1 MDMPEPSTSSLL
13 LPKLRPPRLLSSLVA
28 RPRLLA
34 RLDAALESKLTLLV
48 APAGFGKTTLIGQ
61 WLRERQ
67 VGPLAWVSL
76 DSGDNDL
83 FRFWRSVIT
92 ACQAFDPDLGRGTL
106 ALLSEATQPPFVA
119 QPPQTALTLLLNE
132 LAQQQ
137 QDGLLVLDDYHVIEE
152 PAIHETLTFFLDH
165 LPTTLHILLLSR
177 SEPPLPLLRWRAR
190 GDIAELHAAD
200 LRFTPEETAA
210 FARQAFS
217 TPLSDAALSQLDASL
232 QGWAAGL
239 RLLSLSLAGQSAGRE
254 IEHALISLG
263 QQTGASSPYRPL
275 LDYFITEILNA
286 QPQELQ
292 HFLLQTSVLSR
303 LNGPLCAVITG
314 VENSAERLEAI
325 AQAGLFLE
333 AMDGTGGWYRF
344 HALFAKALRREAVRR
359 LGEAELRALS
369 LRASRWYEQ
378 HGLVEEAIEAS
389 LWANDFER
397 AALLIEHVDID
408 GEISELYTVRRWLE
422 SIPEAILCMH
432 PTLCWLAAFA
442 LRIPQEEQNIP
453 TAVTERVEAL
463 LRMAE
468 EGWRNQGNLAAP
480 GLIAVFRA
488 MSDWRSGQLPRA
500 TKYAQQALATLP
512 DNEQERSFQVWHGV
526 CLFIVGVGLMYES
539 RFDEARSF
547 FLGGYSRS
555 LISGYSRLT
564 RGLLMLIGACSY
576 VLGELH
582 QAQEYYQQAL
592 SAAHQQE
599 DHEVQARAL
608 LGLATIAFEWND
620 LARSEQQASEAQAL
634 ALEEFADLRNDA
646 ALQLAQIAHPR
657 GQITQAQ
664 QQVAVLLARLQ
675 TATTPEVAQKLQDVQ
690 IFSARL
696 ALETGDNQAVQQILA
711 LPALR
716 EHPAARVV
724 RARLLLA
731 QGRPHDALQQLE
743 HLLPDIE
750 GWRLAIEIRILLALA
765 HAACQQEHE
774 AREWLRQALTQARSE
789 GLVRIFLS
797 EGAALES
804 LLRQVIPT
812 LHEPALR
819 SYAQSLLRAFAMPAG
834 PPGAP
839 GAASTGE
846 ELLQPLSIQEQR
858 VLRLLAAGRSNQEI
872 AQELV
877 VSINTVKDHVKRL
890 YRKLG
895 VSNRLQ
901 ASESA
906 RRLHLTDL

>member
-1 MDMPEPSTSSLL
+1 MPEPSTSSLL

-34 RLDAALESKLTLLV
+34 RLDTALESKLMLLV
-48 APAGFGKTTLIGQ
+48 APAGFGKTTLISQ
-61 WLRERQ
+61 WLHDRQ

-92 ACQAFDPDLGRGTL
+92 ACQAFDPALGRGTL

-165 LPTTLHILLLSR
+165 LPTTLHVLLLSR

-239 RLLSLSLAGQSAGRE
+239 RLLSLSLAGQRAGRE
-254 IEHALISLG
+254 IEQALTSLG
-263 QQTGASSPYRPL
+263 EQAGASSPYRPL
-275 LDYFITEILNA
+275 LDYFVTEILNA

-303 LNGPLCAVITG
+303 LNGPLCAAVTG
-314 VENSAERLEAI
+314 VENSAGQLEAI
-325 AQAGLFLE
+325 TQAGLFLE
-333 AMDGTGGWYRF
+333 AMDGRGGWYRF
-344 HALFAKALRREAVRR
+344 HALFAEALRREAVLH
-359 LGEAELRALS
+359 LGEAVLRALS

-378 HGLVEEAIEAS
+378 HDLVDDAIEAA
-389 LWANDFER
+389 LRAQDFER
-397 AALLIEHVDID
+397 AAVLIERVDMD

-422 SIPEAILCMH
+422 ALPEVILRAH
-432 PTLCWLAAFA
+432 PTLCWLGAFA
-442 LRIPQEEQNIP
+442 LRIPQEQHSIS
-453 TAVTERVEAL
+453 TALTERVEAL

-488 MSDWRSGQLPRA
+488 MSNWSSGQFPRA
-500 TKYAQQALATLP
+500 TEYAQQALAVLP
-512 DNEQERSFQVWHGV
+512 DDMQERNFQIWRSV
-526 CLFIVGVGLMYES
+526 CLFIVGVGLMYEG
-539 RFDEARSF
+539 RFEEARTSF
-547 FLGGYSRS
+547 LEAHTRS
-555 LISGYSRLT
+555 PISNYQRLT
-564 RGLLMLIGACSY
+564 RGLLLVIGACSY
-576 VLGELH
+576 TLGELH
-582 QAQEYYQQAL
+582 QAHEYYQQAF
-592 SAAHQQE
+592 SAANGPE
-599 DHEVQARAL
+599 DREVLTHASQ
-608 LGLATIAFEWND
+608 GLASIAFEWND

-634 ALEEFADLRNDA
+634 APEEFADLRASA
-646 ALQLAQIAHPR
+646 ALQLAQIAHAR

-675 TATTPEVAQKLQDVQ
+675 TAKTPEAAQRLHDVQ
-690 IFSARL
+690 LFSARL
-696 ALETGDNQAVQQILA
+696 ALETGDIQAVHHVLA
-711 LPALR
+711 MPALR

-731 QGRPHDALQQLE
+731 QDRPREALRVLE
-743 HLLPDIE
+743 RLLPDIQ
-750 GWRLAIEIRILLALA
+750 GWRITIETHILLALA
-765 HAACQQEHE
+765 HAACHQERE
-774 AREWLRQALTQARSE
+774 AREWLRQALTQARGE
-789 GLVRIFLS
+789 GLIRIFLS

-804 LLRQVIPT
+804 LLRQAMPA

-819 SYAQSLLRAFAMPAG
+819 SYARSLLRAFAMPAV
-834 PPGAP
+834 PQSASGAT
-839 GAASTGE
+839 SSSE

-901 ASESA
+901 ASEAA
-906 RRLHLTDL
+906 RRMHLTDL